1 MKLTTDDAFKKYADH
16 VFAAAFSVCQNPADA
31 DDVVQDTFI
40 KYHSE
45 RKEFSDDEHIKA
57 WLLRVAINRAKDIR
71 ASFWRKN
78 RVAWEEYMAELEF
91 EIQISSRPE
100 QNRMALML
108 FMAGISILPF
118 DTNAAMEYG
127 DIRHKLKEQ
136 GMLIGGNDL
145 LIAAHARSLGI
156 TLVTH
161 NTREFSSVENLRIE
175 DWAV

>member
-1 MKLTTDDAFKKYADH
+1 MIRYMLDTNMIAYA
-16 VFAAAFSVCQNPADA
+16 
-31 DDVVQDTFI
+31 
-40 KYHSE
+40 
-45 RKEFSDDEHIKA
+45 
-57 WLLRVAINRAKDIR
+57 
-71 ASFWRKN
+71 KN
-78 RVAWEEYMAELEF
+78 RRPTIVLERLLMHEPSEIAVSSITMAELEF
-91 EIQISSRPE
+91 GIQNSSRPE